1 MKKILLLVVLLST
14 MVNINPTLKLQ
25 TSKVLTNFQG
35 EKLFESNHTI
45 NQTINSTY
53 NESMLIL
60 HSGLELE
67 IQQIDEDTFKV
78 LP

>member
-1 MKKILLLVVLLST
+1 MKKILLLLVLLST
-14 MVNINPTLKLQ
+14 LVNINPTLKLQ

-35 EKLFESNHTI
+35 EKLDQSNHTI
-45 NQTINSTY
+45 NHY

-60 HSGLELE
+60 KNELEFE
-67 IQQIDEDTFKV
+67 IQQIDEDTFEV

>member
-1 MKKILLLVVLLST
+1 MKKILLLLVLLST
-14 MVNINPTLKLQ
+14 LVNINPTLKLQ

-45 NQTINSTY
+45 NHTINHY

-67 IQQIDEDTFKV
+67 IQQIDEDTFIV

>member
-1 MKKILLLVVLLST
+1 MKKILLLLVLLST
-14 MVNINPTLKLQ
+14 LVNINPTLKLQ

-35 EKLFESNHTI
+35 EKLFKSNHTDG
-45 NQTINSTY
+45 TINPTY

>member
-1 MKKILLLVVLLST
+1 MKKILLLLVLLST
-14 MVNINPTLKLQ
+14 LVNINPTLKLQ

-45 NQTINSTY
+45 NHY

>member
-1 MKKILLLVVLLST
+1 MLLLVLLST

-35 EKLFESNHTI
+35 EKLDQSNHTI
-45 NQTINSTY
+45 NHY

-60 HSGLELE
+60 HSGLEFD
-67 IQQIDEDTFKV
+67 IQQIDEDSFKV
-78 LP
+78 LR

>member
-1 MKKILLLVVLLST
+1 MKKILLLLVLLST
-14 MVNINPTLKLQ
+14 LVNINPTLKSQ

-45 NQTINSTY
+45 NHTINHY

-60 HSGLELE
+60 HSGLEFD
-67 IQQIDEDTFKV
+67 IQQIDEDSFKV
-78 LP
+78 LR

>member
-1 MKKILLLVVLLST
+1 MKKILLLLVLLST
-14 MVNINPTLKLQ
+14 LVNINPTLKLQ

-35 EKLFESNHTI
+35 EKLFKSNHTDG
-45 NQTINSTY
+45 TINRTY

-67 IQQIDEDTFKV
+67 IQQIDEDTFEV

>member
-1 MKKILLLVVLLST
+1 MKKILLLLVLLST
-14 MVNINPTLKLQ
+14 LVNINPTLKLQ

-45 NQTINSTY
+45 NHTINHY

-60 HSGLELE
+60 KTGLEFD
-67 IQQIDEDTFKV
+67 IQQIDEDTFEV

>member
-35 EKLFESNHTI
+35 EKLEQFNYINH
-45 NQTINSTY
+45 Y
-53 NESMLIL
+53 GEYMLL
-60 HSGLELE
+60 LESGLEFE
-67 IQQIDEDTFKV
+67 IQQIDEDSFKV

>member
-1 MKKILLLVVLLST
+1 MKKILLLLVLLST
-14 MVNINPTLKLQ
+14 LVNINPTLELQ

-45 NQTINSTY
+45 NHY

-60 HSGLELE
+60 HSGLEFD
-67 IQQIDEDTFKV
+67 IQQIDEDSFKV
-78 LP
+78 LR

>member
-35 EKLFESNHTI
+35 EKLDQSNHTI
-45 NQTINSTY
+45 NHY
-53 NESMLIL
+53 GEYMLIL
-60 HSGLELE
+60 KNELEFE
-67 IQQIDEDTFKV
+67 IQQIDEDSFNV